1 MKAVLSDIHG
11 NIEALEAV
19 LADIESKGIKE
30 IVCLGD
36 IIGYGPDPRECLE
49 ATKGVDTL
57 IMGNHEHA
65 ALHPE
70 TAEQFNLRARR
81 AIDWTRVRVLG
92 DPNEPDTVREAR
104 RQLISDFKIKANIEG
119 IQYVHGSPRNPIRE
133 YITPRDAQDKAKMG
147 AIFGHTEAVY
157 FIGHSH
163 IPGVFSPTEGFTHP
177 SEMMDIYILG
187 EEKVL
192 INVGSV
198 GQPRDGN
205 PEACYVTFDVDTVVF
220 RRVEYD
226 VEKTV
231 RKIYAISELDNFFGD
246 RLRKGR

>member
-11 NIEALEAV
+11 NLEALDAV
-19 LADIESKGIKE
+19 LADIASRGIQE

-36 IIGYGPDPRECLE
+36 IIGYGPSPRECLE
-49 ATKGVDTL
+49 RTKGVDTL

-65 ALHPE
+65 VLHPD

-81 AIDWTRVRVLG
+81 AIDWTREQVIN
-92 DPNEPDTVREAR
+92 DPNEPPAVREAR
-104 RQLISDFKIKANIEG
+104 KQQINDFKIKANIEG

-133 YITPRDAQDKAKMG
+133 YITPRDAQDHVKMKS
-147 AIFGHTEAVY
+147 IFEHTEAIY

-163 IPGVFSPTEGFTHP
+163 IPGVFSPAGFSHP
-177 SEMMDIYILG
+177 SEMMDIYIMG

-198 GQPRDGN
+198 GQPRDGD
-205 PEACYVTFDVDTVVF
+205 PRACYVTFDVDTVVF

-226 VEKTV
+226 VEKAV
-231 RKIYAISELDNFFGD
+231 RKIYAITELDNFFGE
-246 RLRKGR
+246 RLRKGK

>member
-1 MKAVLSDIHG
+1 MKAVISDVHG
-11 NIEALEAV
+11 NLAALNAV
-19 LADIESKGIKE
+19 LADIDSKGIKE

-36 IIGYGPDPRECLE
+36 IVGYGPEPRECLE
-49 ATKGVDTL
+49 LLKGADTL

-65 ALHPE
+65 VLNPE
-70 TAEQFNLRARR
+70 TAKQFNVRARQ
-81 AIDWTRVRVLG
+81 AIDWTRKQLLH
-92 DPNEPDTVREAR
+92 DPNESETVQNAR
-104 RQLISDFKIKANIEG
+104 AQLISDFKIKANIEG

-133 YITPRDAQDKAKMG
+133 YISPRDIGNKTKMID
-147 AIFGHTEAVY
+147 IFKHTEAIY

-163 IPGVFSPTEGFTHP
+163 IPGVFAANGYTHP

-198 GQPRDGN
+198 GQPRDGD
-205 PEACYVTFDVDTVVF
+205 PRASYVTFDTDTVIF

-226 VEKTV
+226 VETTI
-231 RKIYAISELDNFFGD
+231 RKVYATGGLDNFFGD
-246 RLRKGR
+246 RLSKGR

>member
-19 LADIESKGIKE
+19 LADIDAKGIKE

-49 ATKGVDTL
+49 RIKHIDTL

-65 ALHPE
+65 VLHPD

-81 AIDWTRVRVLG
+81 AIDWTREQVLT
-92 DPNEPDTVREAR
+92 DPNEPEAVREAR
-104 RQLISDFKIKANIEG
+104 RQLVSDFKIKSNIEG

-133 YITPRDAQDKAKMG
+133 YITPRDALDRPKMA
-147 AIFGHTEAVY
+147 AIFDHTEAVY
-157 FIGHSH
+157 FVGHSH
-163 IPGVFSPTEGFTHP
+163 IPGVFSPDGFTHP
-177 SEMMDIYILG
+177 SEMMDVYILG
-187 EEKVL
+187 SEKVL

-205 PEACYVTFDVDTVVF
+205 PMACYATFDTDTVVF
-220 RRVEYD
+220 RRVPYD
-226 VEKTV
+226 IDRTV
-231 RKIYAISELDNFFGD
+231 RKIYAVTELDNYFGD

>member
-11 NIEALEAV
+11 NMEALEAV
-19 LADIESKGIKE
+19 LEDINSKGIKE

-36 IIGYGPDPRECLE
+36 IIGYGPDARECLQR
-49 ATKGVDTL
+49 TKDVDTL

-65 ALHPE
+65 VLHPE

-81 AIDWTRVRVLG
+81 AIDWTRTQVLD
-92 DPNEPDTVREAR
+92 DPNESLTVRSAR
-104 RQLISDFKIKANIEG
+104 KQHIADFKIKANIEG

-133 YITPRDAQDKAKMG
+133 YITPRDAQDKTKMG
-147 AIFGHTEAVY
+147 AIFDHTEAIY

-163 IPGVFSPTEGFTHP
+163 IPGVFSPEGFTHP
-177 SEMMDIYILG
+177 SEMFDIYILG
-187 EEKVL
+187 EEKAL

-198 GQPRDGN
+198 GQPRDGD
-205 PEACYVTFDVDTVVF
+205 PRACYATFDVDTVVF

-226 VEKTV
+226 CEKTV